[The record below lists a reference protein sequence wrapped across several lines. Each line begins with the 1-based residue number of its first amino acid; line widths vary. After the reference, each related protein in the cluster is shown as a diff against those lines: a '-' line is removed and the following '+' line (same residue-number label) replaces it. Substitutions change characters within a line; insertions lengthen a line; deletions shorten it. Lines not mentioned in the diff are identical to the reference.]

1 MNKNQ
6 SNEPVTTIKAQI
18 NQRLLKKAD
27 RLFTGTLQGRIIE
40 ILQNARRAH
49 ATRVEIINDGARF
62 KVIDNGQ
69 GISDFSRLLDMGG
82 SGWVEHIEESE
93 DPAGVGLY
101 CLAPRETIV
110 RSNGKRATI
119 GGAGWTGAPVI
130 VEDDPEPVKGTILH
144 FWDEPW
150 MPAVVNPLAVFS
162 GMEVIVDG
170 ALCPKYDFV
179 SQRASH
185 HEELGCRIEV
195 IPFSSLSTWH
205 RDLRRGAYVHFNV
218 LINFHGQVI
227 GLCHHP
233 IGQADLAY
241 LVEMTGEPTAIRLM
255 LPARTQLVQ
264 NPAAKQL
271 MNALELEG
279 FKYVQRQGR
288 HSLKYDQYL
297 RAKEL
302 GIQLSEA
309 TPTFKVGL
317 IGGEQS
323 PEPVEVTLPEGFP
336 LSKCYRVSRE
346 FAESDDFAETNVHL
360 LASLGTFET
369 PFVPVTIDERY
380 DGYTW
385 SKLPTIESVEVMSD
399 EELHADYLWSGR
411 LICVKELTI
420 IAKTSDG
427 RKIASPVCMAIRTD
441 LPADGPQWGAEE
453 ILVTPEART
462 KLLSS
467 QIWYHLGGY
476 ADDGD
481 TFETQEVQFEEQL
494 DRFWADLVGPDE
506 HLRRKILEDLG
517 FVKGEWK
524 TVTISS
530 DGAVRIQFAD
540 NSIKSLTPPNAAL

>member
-1 MNKNQ
+1 MN
-6 SNEPVTTIKAQI
+6 TIQARV
-18 NQRLLKKAD
+18 NPRLLMKAD

-49 ATRVEIINDGARF
+49 ASGVEIINDGARV

-69 GISDFSRLLDMGG
+69 GIADFSTLLDMGG
-82 SGWVEHIEESE
+82 SGWAEHIEKSE

-119 GGAGWTGAPVI
+119 GGAGWTGAPVV
-130 VEDDPEPVKGTILH
+130 VEDDPEPVQGTILH

-150 MPAVVNPLAVFS
+150 MPAMVNSLAVFS

-170 ALCPKYDFV
+170 VVCPKYDFV
-179 SQRASH
+179 SQRATH

-241 LVEMTGEPTAIRLM
+241 LVEMTGEPTGIRLM

-264 NPAAKQL
+264 NQASKQL

-279 FKYVQRQGR
+279 FRYIQRQG
-288 HSLKYDQYL
+288 HHTLKYEQYL
-297 RAKEL
+297 RAKKL
-302 GIQLSEA
+302 GIQLPEA
-309 TPTFKVGL
+309 TPTFEVGL

-336 LSKCYRVSRE
+336 LSECYRVSRE
-346 FAESDDFAETNVHL
+346 FAESDDFAEINVHL
-360 LASLGTFET
+360 LGALGIFET
-369 PFVPVTIDERY
+369 PFVPVSINSQY
-380 DGYTW
+380 DGYAW
-385 SKLPTIESVEVMSD
+385 ANLPTVESTEVKAGD
-399 EELHADYLWSGR
+399 ELHADYLWSGR
-411 LICVKELTI
+411 LVCVKELTLT
-420 IAKTSDG
+420 AKTSDG
-427 RKIASPVCMAIRTD
+427 RTFASPVCMAIRTEAACGR
-441 LPADGPQWGAEE
+441 PAMG
-453 ILVTPEART
+453 
-462 KLLSS
+462 
-467 QIWYHLGGY
+467 
-476 ADDGD
+476 
-481 TFETQEVQFEEQL
+481 
-494 DRFWADLVGPDE
+494 
-506 HLRRKILEDLG
+506 RRRD
-517 FVKGEWK
+517 
-524 TVTISS
+524 S
-530 DGAVRIQFAD
+530 RH
-540 NSIKSLTPPNAAL
+540 P